1 MWIMYLHVLFHFK
14 ESYIYH
20 KQNKLKQICADI
32 IFFYCFSS
40 VVIIHI

>member
-1 MWIMYLHVLFHFK
+1 MYLFHFK

-32 IFFYCFSS
+32 IFTVF
-40 VVIIHI
+40 HQ